1 MNKELNKLLMQLVD
15 LHPKYIDLS
24 LDRLNNLLEKLKNPH
39 LKIPPVIHIAGTNGK
54 GSVLSFLK
62 EILIENNFKVSA
74 YISPHLKN
82 FNERIIISN
91 KQISTKKMIQNLKLV
106 QKINNNNTITFFE
119 ITTAAAFYLFSK
131 SKADFLIL
139 ETGLGGRL
147 DATNVIKESLIN
159 IITPIG
165 LDHQEFLGKKIEK
178 ITLEKLGIIKKNS
191 NIIISKQS
199 KKVKNFIKQK
209 LDNKKNNV
217 SYFGEEFKTINV
229 NEKKFKFK
237 FNTIKYNFDKPK
249 LLGNHQIENAA
260 NAIAATIVL
269 KKIGYSFSIKSINNG
284 IKNTTW
290 PGRLEMGRLKN
301 ITVFL
306 DGAHNIDGAKQLLK
320 FFNKKK
326 YKIWIVFGMLNNKNI
341 SLFLKKLKP
350 IINGIIAIEIPEEK
364 NSYSTKEIYENCKK
378 LKIKCFQKKS
388 IKDANSFLIK
398 SIKPKKVLVCGSLYL
413 IGKVRSEYL

>member
-1 MNKELNKLLMQLVD
+1 M
-15 LHPKYIDLS
+15 
-24 LDRLNNLLEKLKNPH
+24 
-39 LKIPPVIHIAGTNGK
+39 
-54 GSVLSFLK
+54 K

-106 QKINNNNTITFFE
+106 QKINNNNPITFFE

-217 SYFGEEFKTINV
+217 SYFGEEFKIN
-229 NEKKFKFK
+229 
-237 FNTIKYNFDKPK
+237 
-249 LLGNHQIENAA
+249 
-260 NAIAATIVL
+260 
-269 KKIGYSFSIKSINNG
+269 
-284 IKNTTW
+284 
-290 PGRLEMGRLKN
+290 
-301 ITVFL
+301 
-306 DGAHNIDGAKQLLK
+306 
-320 FFNKKK
+320 
-326 YKIWIVFGMLNNKNI
+326 
-341 SLFLKKLKP
+341 
-350 IINGIIAIEIPEEK
+350 
-364 NSYSTKEIYENCKK
+364 
-378 LKIKCFQKKS
+378 
-388 IKDANSFLIK
+388 
-398 SIKPKKVLVCGSLYL
+398 
-413 IGKVRSEYL
+413 